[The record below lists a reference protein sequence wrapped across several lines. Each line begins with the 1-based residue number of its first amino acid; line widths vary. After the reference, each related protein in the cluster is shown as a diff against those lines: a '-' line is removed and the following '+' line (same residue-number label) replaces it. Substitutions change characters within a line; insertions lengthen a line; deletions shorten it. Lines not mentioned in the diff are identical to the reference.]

1 VNLYTTTRSDPAGR
15 RGLSLARRAA
25 IFWSVPA
32 LAQIANFLYPPR
44 CAACGVRFAIEC
56 SARVCARCLG
66 RLEPLPAPLCRRCGG
81 PLESAVSGAGE
92 CARCVRTPPHYRRAR
107 SVARYRV
114 AAEDDPESLPALIR
128 RHKYGLD
135 QSMGRAL
142 AEFLPAALP
151 VDAAEIDVVIPVPLH
166 RRRLWWRG
174 FNQAAILA
182 AEIARRLGAPLDTAA
197 LYRTRATRPQ
207 TARDHDD
214 RVRNVRG
221 AFAAHAPARVAG
233 RRVLLVDDVM
243 TTGATADECARAL
256 MRAGAASVD
265 VFTLA
270 RVL

>member
-1 VNLYTTTRSDPAGR
+1 
-15 RGLSLARRAA
+15 LSLERAAA
-25 IFWSVPA
+25 IFWSVSA

-44 CAACGVRFAIEC
+44 CAACGVRFSLEA

-66 RLEPLPAPLCRRCGG
+66 RLEPLPAPLCERCGG
-81 PLESAVSGAGE
+81 PLESAASGERE
-92 CARCVRTPPHYRRAR
+92 CARCLRTPPHFRRAR
-107 SVARYRV
+107 SVARYRI

-135 QSMGRAL
+135 QSVGRAL
-142 AEFLPAALP
+142 AEYLPAALP
-151 VDAAEIDVVIPVPLH
+151 VEAAKIEVVIPVPLH

-182 AEIARRLGAPLDTAA
+182 AEIARRIDAPLDTAA
-197 LYRTRATRPQ
+197 LSRTRATRPQ
-207 TARDHDD
+207 TARNHDD

-221 AFAAHAPARVAG
+221 AFAVRAPGRIAG

-243 TTGATADECARAL
+243 TTGATADECARTL
-256 MRAGAASVD
+256 VRAGAASVD